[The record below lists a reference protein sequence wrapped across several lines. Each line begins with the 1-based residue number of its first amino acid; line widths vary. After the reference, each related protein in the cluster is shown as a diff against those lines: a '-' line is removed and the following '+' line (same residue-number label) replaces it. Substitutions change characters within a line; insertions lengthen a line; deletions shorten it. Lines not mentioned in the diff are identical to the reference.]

1 MHRFGNGRGDFSR
14 SAEPQFLL
22 VELDMASLTRRRSRQ
37 RLSTVSL
44 TEVAAHAEVS
54 TATVSRV
61 LNNSAVVSE
70 DVRRKVERA
79 CQELGYVPNG
89 AARALS
95 SSRTMTIGAVVPTIE
110 NSGFALTVSSLQRHL
125 NKAGYTLLL
134 ASSDYEPEEEL
145 REARTLLMRG
155 VDGIMLVGSD
165 HHPQLLSL
173 IEQHTVPFVETWT
186 LAPGRPSVGFDNAAA
201 AYELTEH
208 IVALG
213 HRRIG
218 LIAGRTS
225 SNDRSSAREAGV
237 RACLKA
243 HGLTLASEWFI
254 ERPYRIL
261 DGQQAMRRL
270 IERPDRPTA
279 VICGNDQMAFGA
291 LIEAS
296 HQGLVV
302 PDDISVAG
310 FNDLEYAAHLNPPLT
325 TIRVPAEEIGAE
337 AARLLLAQIANKTI
351 VHSGI
356 HVPFSLIARASTARV
371 PAKSGR

>member
-1 MHRFGNGRGDFSR
+1 MDDLPR
-14 SAEPQFLL
+14 
-22 VELDMASLTRRRSRQ
+22 RRRSRQ
-37 RLSTVSL
+37 KLTAISL
-44 TEVAAHAEVS
+44 NEVAAYAEVS

-61 LNNSAVVSE
+61 LNNSATVSK
-70 DVRRKVERA
+70 DVRRKVEQA

-95 SSRTMTIGAVVPTIE
+95 SNRTMTIGAVVPTIE
-110 NSGFALTVSSLQRHL
+110 NSGFALTVSSLQRQL

-134 ASSDYEPEEEL
+134 ASSDYEPDAEL
-145 REARTLLMRG
+145 RETRMLLMRG
-155 VDGIMLVGSD
+155 VDGIVLVGSD

-208 IVALG
+208 IVSLG
-213 HRRIG
+213 HTRIG

-225 SNDRSSAREAGV
+225 SNDRSSAREAGI

-243 HGLTLASEWFI
+243 HGLALASEWFI

-261 DGQQAMRRL
+261 DGRQAMRLL
-270 IERPDRPTA
+270 IQKPDRPTA

-296 HQGLVV
+296 HQGFVV

-337 AARLLLAQIANKTI
+337 AARLLMAQIANNTL
-351 VHSGI
+351 VNSGVNI
-356 HVPFSLIARASTARV
+356 PFSLVVRASTGKP
-371 PAKSGR
+371 PAKIRTLPNTKMALSSKK

>member
-1 MHRFGNGRGDFSR
+1 MTAIGLN
-14 SAEPQFLL
+14 
-22 VELDMASLTRRRSRQ
+22 
-37 RLSTVSL
+37 
-44 TEVAAHAEVS
+44 EVAAYAEVS

-61 LNNSAVVSE
+61 LNNSATVSK
-70 DVRRKVERA
+70 DVRRKVEQA

-95 SSRTMTIGAVVPTIE
+95 SNRTMTIGAVVPTIE
-110 NSGFALTVSSLQRHL
+110 NSGFALTVSSLQRQL

-134 ASSDYEPEEEL
+134 ASSDYEPDAEL
-145 REARTLLMRG
+145 RETRMLLMRG
-155 VDGIMLVGSD
+155 VDGIVLVGSD

-173 IEQHTVPFVETWT
+173 IEQ
-186 LAPGRPSVGFDNAAA
+186 
-201 AYELTEH
+201 YELTEH
-208 IVALG
+208 IVSLG
-213 HRRIG
+213 HTRIG

-225 SNDRSSAREAGV
+225 SNDRSSAREAGI

-243 HGLTLASEWFI
+243 HGLALASEWFI

-261 DGQQAMRRL
+261 DGRQAMRLL
-270 IERPDRPTA
+270 IQKPDRPTA

-296 HQGLVV
+296 HQGFVV

-337 AARLLLAQIANKTI
+337 AARLLMAQIANNTL
-351 VHSGI
+351 VNSGVNI
-356 HVPFSLIARASTARV
+356 PFSLVARASTGKP
-371 PAKSGR
+371 PAKIRTLPNTKMALSSKK

>member
-1 MHRFGNGRGDFSR
+1 MD
-14 SAEPQFLL
+14 
-22 VELDMASLTRRRSRQ
+22 ELPRRRRSRPK
-37 RLSTVSL
+37 LSAISL
-44 TEVAAHAEVS
+44 AEVAAHAHVS

-61 LNNSAVVSE
+61 LNNSAFVSE
-70 DVRRKVERA
+70 DVRQKVEQA
-79 CQELGYVPNG
+79 CQQLGYLPNG

-125 NKAGYTLLL
+125 HKAGYTLLL
-134 ASSDYEPEEEL
+134 ASSDYDPEAEL
-145 REARTLLMRG
+145 RETRMLLMRG

-173 IEQHTVPFVETWT
+173 ISQHTVPFVETWT
-186 LAPGRPSVGFDNAAA
+186 LAPGRPSVGFDNAQA
-201 AYELTEH
+201 AYELTEY
-208 IVALG
+208 IVGLG
-213 HRRIG
+213 HTRIG

-243 HGLTLASEWFI
+243 HGLALASEWFI

-261 DGQQAMRRL
+261 DGRQAMRL
-270 IERPDRPTA
+270 LLERPDRPTA

-296 HQGLVV
+296 QQGMNV
-302 PDDISVAG
+302 PADISVAG
-310 FNDLEYAAHLNPPLT
+310 FNDLEYAAHLTPPLT
-325 TIRVPAEEIGAE
+325 TIRVPAEEIGEE
-337 AARLLLAQIANKTI
+337 AARLLLAQIANKTT
-351 VHSGI
+351 VQSGI
-356 HVPFSLIARASTARV
+356 NIPYSLIARASTAP
-371 PAKSGR
+371 PARKQRR